1 MRQMDKKQIMA
12 TVAMVIIA
20 LGALFGY
27 DALRDDVTAGAE
39 SYVVTAQGYGG
50 EIQLEVFINEEE
62 IVEITVLEQSETAG
76 LGDDAIDDVIAQIIE
91 ANSTDVDV
99 FTGATI
105 SSNAVISAVN
115 DALAQA
121 GLVSGDV
128 YNVVAQ
134 GYGGDIVL
142 DVIINDG
149 EIVAINIVEHSET
162 EGLGDEA
169 MEEIIGKIL
178 DAQSVDVD
186 TVTGATVSSEAVI
199 SGVTQALEDAG
210 IELGGG
216 DHEQQGVLG
225 TGSGY
230 GGSIVLDVVV
240 EDGEIVEIYVVEQS
254 ETPGFGDEAI
264 EEMIEKIKA
273 AQSTDVDI
281 VSGAT
286 ASSNGTI
293 EAVEDALENVDGSEA
308 EAYEPVGYVGRALG
322 FYESSEIVLDVIIED
337 GEIVEIVVMEEDETP
352 GIGDSAINVII
363 ERIIENQSTDVDVQ
377 TGATVSSR
385 ATMEAVEMALAKA
398 DGTYEDSDEAA
409 NYDPEGLLGKALGF
423 YESSEIVLDIIMD
436 GDEIVEINILAEDE
450 TPGIGDAAV
459 EVIIE
464 RIIAQQSTDVDV
476 QTGATVSSRAT
487 MKAVE
492 SALDQAGITLEER
505 EAELDY
511 DPEGTLGTGSGYG
524 GDIILDVITDGDEI
538 VDIIVVSQSE
548 TGGLGDTAIDEM
560 IEAILAAQSAD
571 VDVVSGATVSS
582 NGTIEAVKDA
592 LDQ

>member
-1 MRQMDKKQIMA
+1 MDKKQIMA
-12 TVAMVIIA
+12 IVAMVIIA

-39 SYVVTAQGYGG
+39 SYVVSAEGYGG

-62 IVEITVLEQSETAG
+62 IVKITVLEQSETAG
-76 LGDDAIDDVIAQIIE
+76 LGDDAVNEIIEAIIE
-91 ANSTDVDV
+91 ANSTDVDTV
-99 FTGATI
+99 SGATI
-105 SSNAVISAVN
+105 SSNATISAVE

-121 GLVSGDV
+121 GLVSGEV

-134 GYGGDIVL
+134 GYGGDVVL

-149 EIVAINIVEHSET
+149 EIAAINIVEHSET
-162 EGLGDEA
+162 EGLGDDA
-169 MEEIIGKIL
+169 MDTVIAAIKE
-178 DAQSVDVD
+178 AQSLDVD
-186 TVTGATVSSEAVI
+186 TVTGATMSSNAI
-199 SGVTQALEDAG
+199 IDGVTQAVEDAG

-216 DHEQQGVLG
+216 AHEQQGVLG

-230 GGSIVLDVVV
+230 GGDIVLDVVV
-240 EDGEIVEIYVVEQS
+240 KNGEIKEIFIVEQS
-254 ETPGFGDEAI
+254 ETEGIGDEAI
-264 EEMIEKIKA
+264 EEMIEKILS

-286 ASSNGTI
+286 VSSNGTI
-293 EAVEDALENVDGSEA
+293 EATENALENVDASDM
-308 EAYEPVGYVGRALG
+308 EAYEPQGYVGRALG
-322 FYESSEIVLDVIIED
+322 YYESSEIVLDVIIEN
-337 GEIVEIVVMEEDETP
+337 GEIMDIIVMEQDETK

-377 TGATVSSR
+377 TGATVSSK
-385 ATMEAVEMALAKA
+385 ATMKAVEMALAKA
-398 DGTYEDSDEAA
+398 DGTYEETEETTTT
-409 NYDPEGLLGKALGF
+409 YDAEGLLGRALGY
-423 YESSEIVLDIIMD
+423 YESSEIVLDIIME
-436 GDEIVEINILAEDE
+436 GNEIVDIKILAEDE

-459 EVIIE
+459 EVVIE

-476 QTGATVSSRAT
+476 QTGATVSSKAT

-505 EAELDY
+505 EATLDY

-548 TGGLGDTAIDEM
+548 TGGLGDDAIDEM
-560 IEAILAAQSAD
+560 IEAILAEQSAD

-582 NGTIEAVKDA
+582 EGTIEAVKDA

>member
-1 MRQMDKKQIMA
+1 MDKKQIMA
-12 TVAMVIIA
+12 IVAMVIIA

-39 SYVVTAQGYGG
+39 SYVVSAEGYGG

-62 IVEITVLEQSETAG
+62 IVKITVLEQSETAG
-76 LGDDAIDDVIAQIIE
+76 LGDDAVNEIIEAIIE
-91 ANSTDVDV
+91 ANSTDVDTV
-99 FTGATI
+99 SGATI
-105 SSNAVISAVN
+105 SSNATISAVE

-121 GLVSGDV
+121 GLVSGEV

-134 GYGGDIVL
+134 GYGGDVVL

-149 EIVAINIVEHSET
+149 EIAAINIVEHSET
-162 EGLGDEA
+162 EGLGDDA
-169 MEEIIGKIL
+169 MDEVIAAIKE
-178 DAQSVDVD
+178 AQSLDVD
-186 TVTGATVSSEAVI
+186 TVTGATMSSNAI
-199 SGVTQALEDAG
+199 IDGVTQAVEDAG

-216 DHEQQGVLG
+216 AHEQQGVLG

-230 GGSIVLDVVV
+230 GGDIVLDVVV
-240 EDGEIVEIYVVEQS
+240 KNGEIKEIFIVEQS
-254 ETPGFGDEAI
+254 ETEGIGDEAI
-264 EEMIEKIKA
+264 EEMIEKILS

-286 ASSNGTI
+286 VSSNGTI
-293 EAVEDALENVDGSEA
+293 EATENALENVDASDM
-308 EAYEPVGYVGRALG
+308 EAYEPQGYVGRALG
-322 FYESSEIVLDVIIED
+322 YYESSEIVLDVIIEN
-337 GEIVEIVVMEEDETP
+337 GEIMDIIVMEQDETK

-377 TGATVSSR
+377 TGATVSSK
-385 ATMEAVEMALAKA
+385 ATMKAVEMALAKA
-398 DGTYEDSDEAA
+398 DGTYEETEETTT
-409 NYDPEGLLGKALGF
+409 YDAEGLLGRALGY
-423 YESSEIVLDIIMD
+423 YESSEIVLDIIME
-436 GDEIVEINILAEDE
+436 GNEIVDIKILAEDE
-450 TPGIGDAAV
+450 TQGIGDAAV
-459 EVIIE
+459 EAVIE

-476 QTGATVSSRAT
+476 QTGATVSSKAT

-492 SALDQAGITLEER
+492 SALDEAGITLEER
-505 EAELDY
+505 EATLDY

-548 TGGLGDTAIDEM
+548 TGGLGDDAIDEM
-560 IEAILAAQSAD
+560 IEAILAEQSAD

-582 NGTIEAVKDA
+582 EGTIEAVKDA